1 MAENNALQP
10 GNVLRIRRGPVST
23 TQLVK
28 YAGASGDFNRIHF
41 DQPFALGAGLKG
53 VIAHGMLTMGFAASC
68 LSEAIG
74 PQVFLKRVS
83 ARFLSP
89 VWVGDVVDVTATVTD
104 KTAEGDALVE
114 LEARVGETIVL
125 RGKATAALAAAV
137 PDTDHIEATAR

>member
-1 MAENNALQP
+1 MAEKNLLHP
-10 GNVLRIRRGPVST
+10 GSIMRIRRGPVST

-68 LSEAIG
+68 LSEAVG
-74 PQVFLKRVS
+74 PQVFLKQIS

-89 VWVGDVVDVTATVTD
+89 VWVGDIVDVTATVTEM
-104 KTAEGDALVE
+104 TATGEALVE
-114 LEARVGETIVL
+114 LEARVGDTSVL
-125 RGKATAALAAAV
+125 RGKATAVLVAASVSAE
-137 PDTDHIEATAR
+137 PQEA

>member
-1 MAENNALQP
+1 MAAKNLLQP
-10 GNVLRIRRGPVST
+10 GSVLRVRRGPVST

-53 VIAHGMLTMGFAASC
+53 VITHGMLTMGFAASC
-68 LSEAIG
+68 LSEAVG

-89 VWVGDVVDVTATVTD
+89 VWVDDTVDVTATVTET
-104 KTAEGDALVE
+104 TAEGGTYE
-114 LEARVGETIVL
+114 
-125 RGKATAALAAAV
+125 
-137 PDTDHIEATAR
+137 

>member
-1 MAENNALQP
+1 MENSMPEKNLLET
-10 GNVLRIRRGPVST
+10 GKVFRIRRGPVST

-41 DQPFALGAGLKG
+41 DQPFTLAAGLKG

-74 PQVFLKRVS
+74 PRVFLKKVS

-89 VWVGDVVDVTATVTD
+89 VWVDDTVDVTAVVTG
-104 KTAEGDALVE
+104 TTPEGEALVE
-114 LEARVGETIVL
+114 LEARVGDTVVL
-125 RGKATAALAAAV
+125 KGKAAAIVMNERGQASAA
-137 PDTDHIEATAR
+137 

>member
-1 MAENNALQP
+1 MAEKDSLQP
-10 GNVLRIRRGPVST
+10 GTVLRICRGPVTT

-41 DQPFALGAGLKG
+41 DQPFALEAGLKG

-74 PQVFLKRVS
+74 PQVFLKRIS

-89 VWVGDVVDVTATVTD
+89 VWVGDTVDVTATIGET
-104 KTAEGDALVE
+104 TGDGDTQVE
-114 LEARVGETIVL
+114 LEARVGDVTVL
-125 RGKATAALAAAV
+125 RGKAVAV
-137 PDTDHIEATAR
+137 LMTRNVVEPEGA